1 MKQYNGEKYIV
12 SFTSFGQRFD
22 AAAKMVFN
30 LLSRQTYKN
39 IHIVMTVYKD
49 DIANITENMRLLI
62 DNDLIE
68 LIVADE
74 NLCPHLKYFYA
85 MKKYKDKPI
94 ITVDDDRLTHP
105 RLLEMLINKYESIN
119 YKSVI
124 SVSAPIMTKT
134 GNKVNARTAWSR
146 PENRLKPNASSYLA
160 VAEGFAGVL
169 YPANCFDDIDKYLN
183 IIKLCLY
190 DDDIC
195 LKAMEI
201 MEHMPVTQ
209 INGTESHV
217 PGANIAGTQE
227 VRLAVRTAGNMQYR
241 NNITVNLSKFLLCG
255 WTL

>member
-12 SFTSFGQRFD
+12 SFTTFAARADD
-22 AAAKMVFN
+22 ACKMIYN
-30 LLSRQTYKN
+30 LLSKQTYKN
-39 IHIVMTVYKD
+39 FHLVCTLYKD
-49 DIANITENMRLLI
+49 DVHKVSDTFNLFVENNLFEVI
-62 DNDLIE
+62 I
-68 LIVADE
+68 ADE

-94 ITVDDDRLTHP
+94 ITVDDDRLIHP

-146 PENRLKPNASSYLA
+146 PENRLKPNACSYLA

-201 MEHMPVTQ
+201 MEHVPVTQ

-217 PGANIAGTQE
+217 LGTNIAGTQE

-241 NNITVNLSKFLLCG
+241 NNITVNLSKFLLCE
-255 WTL
+255 WML